1 MADKEGNHTYSFKK
15 SRFQRMI
22 YERKTMYDKTPNF
35 FIVGA
40 PKCGTTA
47 MHIYL
52 RQHPEIFM
60 PEKKESHFFGS
71 DLNSQYFIR
80 DRGKYLSLFSEAK
93 DVKRIG
99 EASVWYLYS
108 KQAAYEIKEF
118 SPSASIIIM
127 LRNPVDM
134 LYAQHSQ
141 FLYNGNEN
149 IASFEDALNAEK
161 DRMAG
166 LRIPP
171 NVHFVES
178 LFYRET
184 AKYTEQVRRY
194 LRVFG
199 RENVYV
205 IIYDDFKNNTEKT
218 YRETLCFLDV
228 TEDFQPEFKVIN
240 TNKRLRSENLRN
252 FLQNPPAIL
261 KSLGKA
267 LIPHMIYHKL
277 VGKLRFLNI
286 QYEPRQ
292 PMDAELRSRLQAEFV
307 PEVEQLSELLGRD
320 LTHWCKI

>member
-1 MADKEGNHTYSFKK
+1 MADKESNRTYSFKK

-80 DRGKYLSLFSEAK
+80 DREKYLSLFSEAK

-161 DRMAG
+161 
-166 LRIPP
+166 
-171 NVHFVES
+171 
-178 LFYRET
+178 
-184 AKYTEQVRRY
+184 TEWLVCAY
-194 LRVFG
+194 LQTSILLKVSF
-199 RENVYV
+199 
-205 IIYDDFKNNTEKT
+205 TEK
-218 YRETLCFLDV
+218 L
-228 TEDFQPEFKVIN
+228 QSI
-240 TNKRLRSENLRN
+240 RN
-252 FLQNPPAIL
+252 RFGGIFVFSAEKTFMLSSMMIL
-261 KSLGKA
+261 KIIRRRLTGKNTKA
-267 LIPHMIYHKL
+267 K
-277 VGKLRFLNI
+277 NI
-286 QYEPRQ
+286 GCL
-292 PMDAELRSRLQAEFV
+292 AVVS
-307 PEVEQLSELLGRD
+307 
-320 LTHWCKI
+320 